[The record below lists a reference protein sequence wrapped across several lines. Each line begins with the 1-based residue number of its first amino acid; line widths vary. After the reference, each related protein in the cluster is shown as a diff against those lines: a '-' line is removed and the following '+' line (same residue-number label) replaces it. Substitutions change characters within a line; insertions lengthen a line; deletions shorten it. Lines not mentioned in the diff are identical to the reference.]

1 MPLEIVA
8 CPACKQKLAV
18 QEYVV
23 VGAQIVCIS
32 CGSSLRIKQRQP
44 LRVELV
50 PEEATYNADDRP
62 ESYG

>member
-8 CPACKQKLAV
+8 CPVCEQKLAV

-23 VGAQIVCIS
+23 VGVQIVCNN
-32 CGSSLRIKQRQP
+32 CGRSLRIKQRQP
-44 LRVELV
+44 LRVEVV
-50 PEEATYNADDRP
+50 PEEATFNSDDRP